1 MLPDINRAI
10 RLQILDDRAAE
21 LTKEIAA
28 LPKHIA
34 EIEKKLEGH
43 QRRLEHDR
51 AATVANQKDRKRLEG
66 EIQAADQKI
75 SKLKTQM
82 MEAKTNEQYRAFQHE
97 IDFCQQEI
105 RRHEDRI
112 LDLMSESDPLEKAVK
127 TAEASLATE
136 KKQVEDEKAAARERT
151 GADQK
156 EIDILTVGAKE
167 NPERDGSENRV
178 RIRAHPQGP
187 RRRGDRRSP
196 QGPVFEVQHPAAAA
210 VPAGTEARRF
220 RHGLRKL
227 PADALLESASE
238 RGRSGCRRLML
249 AYTAVIGCGF
259 SRFRTGLFRAVSVPR
274 PQTLLGCGAFATAS
288 APPPTAIVDIDE

>member
-82 MEAKTNEQYRAFQHE
+82 MEAKNNEQYRAFQHE

-105 RRHEDRI
+105 RRHEDKI
-112 LDLMSESDPLEKAVK
+112 LDLMGEFDPLEKAVK
-127 TAEASLATE
+127 AAEVSLATE
-136 KKQVEDEKAAARERT
+136 KKQVEDEKSAARERT
-151 GADQK
+151 AADQK
-156 EIDILTVGAKE
+156 EIDLLMVERKKIL
-167 NPERDGSENRV
+167 SEMDPKIASEYE
-178 RIRAHPQGP
+178 RIRKGRAGVAIAEVLKGRCSKCNILLRPQFLQELK
-187 RRRGDRRSP
+187 RGD
-196 QGPVFEVQHPAAAA
+196 A
-210 VPAGTEARRF
+210 VMVC
-220 RHGLRKL
+220 
-227 PADALLESASE
+227 ES
-238 RGRSGCRRLML
+238 CRRML
-249 AYTAVIGCGF
+249 YWNPPQSVEDLAVAG
-259 SRFRTGLFRAVSVPR
+259 
-274 PQTLLGCGAFATAS
+274 
-288 APPPTAIVDIDE
+288 

>member
-51 AATVANQKDRKRLEG
+51 AATVANQKDRKHLEG

-82 MEAKTNEQYRAFQHE
+82 MEAKNNEQYRAFQHE

-112 LDLMSESDPLEKAVK
+112 LDLMGEFDPLEKAVK
-127 TAEASLATE
+127 TAETALATE
-136 KKQVEDEKAAARERT
+136 KKQVEDEKSAARERT
-151 GADQK
+151 AADQK
-156 EIDILTVGAKE
+156 EIDLLTV
-167 NPERDGSENRV
+167 ERKKILSEMDPKIASEYE
-178 RIRAHPQGP
+178 RIRKGRAGVAIAEVLRGRCSKCNILLRPQFLQELK
-187 RRRGDRRSP
+187 RGDS
-196 QGPVFEVQHPAAAA
+196 VMVC
-210 VPAGTEARRF
+210 
-220 RHGLRKL
+220 
-227 PADALLESASE
+227 ES
-238 RGRSGCRRLML
+238 CRRML
-249 AYTAVIGCGF
+249 YWNPPQSVEDLAVAG
-259 SRFRTGLFRAVSVPR
+259 
-274 PQTLLGCGAFATAS
+274 
-288 APPPTAIVDIDE
+288 

>member
-51 AATVANQKDRKRLEG
+51 AATAANQKDRKRLEG

-127 TAEASLATE
+127 TAEAALATE
-136 KKQVEDEKAAARERT
+136 KKQVEDEKSTARERT
-151 GADQK
+151 AADQK
-156 EIDILTVGAKE
+156 EIDTLAQERRKIL
-167 NPERDGSENRV
+167 SEMDPKIASEYE
-178 RIRAHPQGP
+178 RIRKGRAGVAIAEVLKGRCSKCNILLRPQFLQELK
-187 RRRGDRRSP
+187 RGDS
-196 QGPVFEVQHPAAAA
+196 VMVC
-210 VPAGTEARRF
+210 
-220 RHGLRKL
+220 
-227 PADALLESASE
+227 ES
-238 RGRSGCRRLML
+238 CRRML
-249 AYTAVIGCGF
+249 YWNPPQSVEDLAVAG
-259 SRFRTGLFRAVSVPR
+259 
-274 PQTLLGCGAFATAS
+274 
-288 APPPTAIVDIDE
+288 